1 MEEKRRRAQGD
12 KYDVGPVDYTTDI
25 APLLLRPTLL
35 AYVNGQASSGHGPEG
50 RGHFD
55 SAEWQKQ
62 LSDPSP
68 AAEPTRRAVLGR
80 LRLPETVNDKYADER
95 AGQSFP
101 YFMPWL
107 SGDGGRTT
115 PGNPETF
122 TSLTELQYD
131 RVAKWAKGA
140 FTVSKPRP
148 VPRTLEE
155 LPLPLQPAAITKAH
169 LEWCIGLPLYP
180 GIEVSWSAEQERNY
194 NPQSEFRFRPDMLP
208 GDVSKYLS
216 LPWQSDFY
224 MCRNY
229 WWPSARPDAIIPE
242 TELKPPFNIADMKRV
257 PWERGLHLNYTDTYP
272 DQPFFANTD
281 MVQHWHQLGVVQ
293 PVEVKVGNNHSKVI
307 YVERER
313 GEVHPLVISKEK
325 ARRDHKA
332 ALFASAKTVSGSGAV
347 VPTFKLPTPSKDPNA
362 PITTL
367 ESLQEHLHAAML
379 VELST
384 IPIYLFAMYSIKS
397 PRADDPRYVDPHV
410 DAIRGTHFI
419 LPFHF
424 FFISF
429 FLKNKLTNKQ
439 TTFFL

>member
-1 MEEKRRRAQGD
+1 
-12 KYDVGPVDYTTDI
+12 
-25 APLLLRPTLL
+25 
-35 AYVNGQASSGHGPEG
+35 
-50 RGHFD
+50 
-55 SAEWQKQ
+55 
-62 LSDPSP
+62 
-68 AAEPTRRAVLGR
+68 
-80 LRLPETVNDKYADER
+80 
-95 AGQSFP
+95 
-101 YFMPWL
+101 MPWL

-148 VPRTLEE
+148 VRRTLEE

-325 ARRDHKA
+325 ARRDYKA

-367 ESLQEHLHAAML
+367 ESLQEHLQAAML

-397 PRADDPRYVDPHV
+397 PRADDPRYVDHP
-410 DAIRGTHFI
+410 RYPF
-419 LPFHF
+419 LSSFSFLFHF
-424 FFISF
+424 F
-429 FLKNKLTNKQ
+429 LPEKQ
-439 TTFFL
+439 THKQTNNLFL